1 MTEILRLV
9 LHKIFKDSTFTH
21 NFGQNYGQILWL
33 FYAMNRRTRMRLKI
47 LIEYKVRVYIN
58 FIRNIKEE
66 NNGKNN
72 RIYLPWPRPFIKL
85 SRYAQVRLY
94 NDLIIYKRLRRNTCV
109 IITGESGSGKTEAS
123 KIIMKYL
130 AAVTSHGAKNEIERV
145 RSILLR

>member
-21 NFGQNYGQILWL
+21 NFVQNYGQMLWL
-33 FYAMNRRTRMRLKI
+33 FYAENRRISAFRMRLKN

-72 RIYLPWPRPFIKL
+72 RIYLP
-85 SRYAQVRLY
+85 
-94 NDLIIYKRLRRNTCV
+94 
-109 IITGESGSGKTEAS
+109 
-123 KIIMKYL
+123 
-130 AAVTSHGAKNEIERV
+130 
-145 RSILLR
+145 